1 MPTTAMTDTRAIP
14 TNQVSLGTPRSTQHS
29 AFLNLPVELRDE
41 IYSHVATDDPT
52 SSRIVFDA
60 QPHGAD
66 GRSASGHRGF
76 ARIRRLISRTTSQ
89 PDTVTPIEHH
99 SLLYACKQLRREY
112 TRALLRYPGITA
124 TIHNFDFQPFMAFLS
139 RLPSSYL
146 ALLPKQSTPLGFQT
160 SEANYTTT
168 EADVH
173 LLLDMP
179 DDDDDVQAALEGL
192 ERWWT
197 KQKSLEVSRSRL
209 RVSYRFTK
217 RPGPVELDLH
227 LHFCCGLTEPPLWPL
242 ADVEG
247 TNNEVAEWEALGM
260 HRALLKSETYPEGS
274 GDAGMVFHMLRNSE
288 RHWRVI
294 CSGM

>member
-1 MPTTAMTDTRAIP
+1 MTDTRANP
-14 TNQVSLGTPRSTQHS
+14 SNPVLFGTSRSTHHS

-66 GRSASGHRGF
+66 GKSVSGHRGS
-76 ARIRRLISRTTSQ
+76 ARIRRLIGRITSQ

-217 RPGPVELDLH
+217 RPGPVGLDLH